1 MPINI
6 ILGAIA
12 GITIFLGLPIA
23 RWRGASEKLRG
34 TLALAS
40 AGVLLFLV
48 IEVGYQAMESVEVS
62 VQADTFG
69 AALSKILIL
78 VVGFAA
84 GLIGL
89 AWIEERR
96 GQRREA
102 GADALSIATMIAIG
116 IGLHNFAEG
125 LAIGQSFAGGAVGLG
140 TVLVVGF
147 ALHNATE
154 GFGIA
159 APLAGR
165 EVGWGRLFLLG
176 LIAGGPT
183 ALGSVIGGI
192 WVNPFVELLF
202 LSLAVGSL
210 VYVTRELLRIRFN
223 SLGTVAAMTALSA
236 GLLLGFGTELV
247 TKFVQPVPSVAANN
261 NGGLTIRFANRQ
273 ADPSSINVER
283 GQTVTIVN
291 DDTIAPLVFEG
302 NGMFVG
308 EIVVPPGKSVTVKVT
323 GGEGR
328 YTLVDERGQSSTVA
342 VNVKSGGSVETIEPL
357 TDEVNAVG
365 ALTVLE
371 GHVRTSKLLHERG
384 AGNQGP
390 NPALDIKRAGKH
402 AGHPQHELLEGSEP
416 DALALQKLLREKGVF
431 DSLND
436 NLSAFV
442 AISGDPNVSKDELES
457 KYQAVLDVTE
467 NARRAIAGN
476 AYDTASFRARTAQFV
491 LNTAASEYATA
502 CGEGQITVDEP
513 GVPGRDNYI
522 EYQDA
527 RGFIQATREFLK
539 PFAGQMSADSN
550 AAFDKLLADVF
561 VSLDPVD
568 PNHPV
573 PPDEVKTLAE
583 RAGNGIA
590 GTTSATSSPSQ
601 SMLRMSHH

>member
-78 VVGFAA
+78 VAGFAA

-96 GQRREA
+96 GQKREA

-125 LAIGQSFAGGAVGLG
+125 LAIGQSFAGGAAALG

-165 EVGWGRLFLLG
+165 EVGWGRLFWLG

-183 ALGSVIGGI
+183 VLGSIIGGI

-210 VYVTRELLRIRFN
+210 VYVTRELLRIRFAT
-223 SLGTVAAMTALSA
+223 LGTVAAITALAA

-247 TKFVQPVPSVAANN
+247 TKFVQPAPSIAASN
-261 NGGLTIRFANRQ
+261 NGGSTIRFANRQ
-273 ADPSSINVER
+273 GEPSSISVER
-283 GQTVTIVN
+283 GQTVTIKN

-323 GGEGR
+323 GGEGK

-342 VNVKSGGSVETIEPL
+342 VNVKAGGSGDSAIEAL

-384 AGNQGP
+384 VGLQGP
-390 NPALDIKRAGKH
+390 NPALDINRAGKH

-416 DALALQKLLREKGVF
+416 DALALQKLLRDKGVF

-436 NLSAFV
+436 TLSAFV
-442 AISGDPNVSKDELES
+442 AVSGDPNVPKDELEN
-457 KYQAVLDVTE
+457 KYKSVLDATE
-467 NARRAIAGN
+467 KARRAIAGVPFIMMLTGL
-476 AYDTASFRARTAQFV
+476 AVWRRKRRSA
-491 LNTAASEYATA
+491 AAS
-502 CGEGQITVDEP
+502 GS
-513 GVPGRDNYI
+513 R
-522 EYQDA
+522 
-527 RGFIQATREFLK
+527 RHK
-539 PFAGQMSADSN
+539 KSA
-550 AAFDKLLADVF
+550 
-561 VSLDPVD
+561 
-568 PNHPV
+568 
-573 PPDEVKTLAE
+573 
-583 RAGNGIA
+583 NG
-590 GTTSATSSPSQ
+590 
-601 SMLRMSHH
+601 

>member
-69 AALSKILIL
+69 GALSKILIL
-78 VVGFAA
+78 VAGFAA

-96 GQRREA
+96 GQKREA
-102 GADALSIATMIAIG
+102 GADALSMATMIAIG

-125 LAIGQSFAGGAVGLG
+125 LAIGQSFAGGAVSLG

-165 EVGWGRLFLLG
+165 EVGWGRLFWLG

-183 ALGSVIGGI
+183 VLGSVIGGI

-247 TKFVQPVPSVAANN
+247 TKFVQPAPSVSANN
-261 NGGLTIRFANRQ
+261 NGGGSTIHFANRQ
-273 ADPSSINVER
+273 GEPSSLSVER
-283 GQTVTIVN
+283 GQTLTIKN

-323 GGEGR
+323 GGEGK

-342 VNVKSGGSVETIEPL
+342 VNVKSGGSGETIEPL

-371 GHVRTSKLLHERG
+371 GHVRTSKALHERG

-436 NLSAFV
+436 TLSAFV
-442 AISGDPNVSKDELES
+442 AVSGDPDVSKEELES
-457 KYQAVLDVTE
+457 KYQAVMEVTE
-467 NARRAIAGN
+467 KARRAVAGD
-476 AYDTASFRARTAQFV
+476 AYDTAPFRALTAQFV

-513 GVPGRDNYI
+513 GVPGKDNYI

-539 PFAGQMSADSN
+539 PFSGQMSADSN
-550 AAFDKLLADVF
+550 GAFDKLLADVF

-583 RAGNGIA
+583 RAGNGLT
-590 GTTSATSSPSQ
+590 GMKTQPSQ
-601 SMLRMSHH
+601 SMLRMNHH

>member
-1 MPINI
+1 MPVNI

-78 VVGFAA
+78 VAGFAA

-96 GQRREA
+96 GQRKEA
-102 GADALSIATMIAIG
+102 GADALSVATMIAVG

-125 LAIGQSFAGGAVGLG
+125 LAIGQSFASGAAALG

-165 EVGWGRLFLLG
+165 EVGWGRLFWLG

-183 ALGSVIGGI
+183 ALGAVIGGI
-192 WVNPFVELLF
+192 WINPFVELLF
-202 LSLAVGSL
+202 LSLATGSL

-223 SLGTVAAMTALSA
+223 SLGTVAAMTALAA

-247 TKFVQPVPSVAANN
+247 TKFVQPAPSIAASNS
-261 NGGLTIRFANRQ
+261 GGGGSSTIRFANRQ
-273 ADPSSINVER
+273 GSPSTLTIER
-283 GQTVTIVN
+283 GQTLTVAN

-323 GGEGR
+323 GSEGK

-342 VNVKSGGSVETIEPL
+342 VNVKAGGSVETIEPL
-357 TDEVNAVG
+357 TDEVNAAG

-371 GHVRTSKLLHERG
+371 GHVRTSRALHERG
-384 AGNQGP
+384 AGLQGP

-402 AGHPQHELLEGSEP
+402 AGHPQHELLMGSEP

-436 NLSAFV
+436 TLSQFV
-442 AISGDPNVSKDELES
+442 AISGDPDVSKEEIES
-457 KYQAVLDVTE
+457 KYQAVLAETE
-467 NARRAIAGN
+467 KARRAIAGD

-513 GVPGRDNYI
+513 GVPGKDNYI

-527 RGFIQATREFLK
+527 RGFIQATRDFLK

-573 PPDEVKTLAE
+573 SPDEVKVLTD
-583 RAGNGIA
+583 RAGSGL
-590 GTTSATSSPSQ
+590 GSATQPSQ
-601 SMLRMSHH
+601 SMLRMNHH